1 MLQSIKYRIY
11 LSLNEKL
18 FELCFIYYYTVFI
31 IYLYSQKNLI
41 FWRFLR
47 RLWLHLIIQ
56 WGKGVISSVT
66 LSWVTLGLDL
76 KTFGWNDSNFLGPS
90 FGHPLHPALP
100 MRTEYYDTKMCRT
113 GCFQYQYWYCHL
125 CHYSDALHFVFDWI
139 EYFQCKQLSTIVVRN
154 QSVLD
159 LVASQLWIE
168 ANLRQLS

>member
-11 LSLNEKL
+11 LNEQL
-18 FELCFIYYYTVFI
+18 FEWCLYIIIQYSLFICIARRF
-31 IYLYSQKNLI
+31 LAN
-41 FWRFLR
+41 FLR

-125 CHYSDALHFVFDWI
+125 CHYSDELHFVFDWI